1 MPKRRSWSPSWAD
14 CHQVLEGACNPL
26 AKQKIVLAYSGGLDT
41 SVILAW
47 LKETYDAEIITFT
60 ADIGQKEELDGLREK
75 ALRTGASKVY
85 IEDLREEFAR
95 DFIFPMFQAGA
106 LYEGQYL
113 LGTSIARPLIAKRMV
128 EIARAEG
135 ATAIAHGATGKG
147 NDQVR
152 FELTAAALAPDL
164 QVIAPWR
171 LEEFR
176 KAFPGRA
183 EMIAYAEKHGIPVR
197 ATAEKP
203 YSIDRNLLHIS
214 YESGVLEDPWF
225 DASSP
230 EMEDM
235 YILTVSPE
243 KAPDEP
249 EYVELEFEAGNCVA
263 VNGER
268 LSPLGVMEKLNELGG
283 KHGIGRVDMVENRFV
298 GMKSRG
304 VYETPGGTILYVAHR
319 KIESLTMDR
328 EVMHLRDSLIPKYSA
343 LVYNGFWF
351 SPERLA
357 IQALVTE
364 SQRNVTGTV
373 RLKLYKGNVI
383 AAGVKSPVSLY
394 NPNIA
399 TMEADPTQAYDQGD
413 ATGFIRINALRLKVA
428 RGVHRHWPG
437 WPSIG

>member
-1 MPKRRSWSPSWAD
+1 M
-14 CHQVLEGACNPL
+14 

-41 SVILAW
+41 SIILKW
-47 LKETYDAEIITFT
+47 LKETYDAEIIAFT
-60 ADIGQKEELDGLREK
+60 ADIGQKEELDGLEEK
-75 ALRTGASKVY
+75 ALNTGASKVY
-85 IEDLREEFAR
+85 IDDLREEFAR
-95 DFIFPMFQAGA
+95 DFIYPMFQAGA

-152 FELTAAALAPDL
+152 FELAAAALTPDIE
-164 QVIAPWR
+164 VIAPWR
-171 LEEFR
+171 LEQFR
-176 KAFPGRA
+176 EQFPGRA
-183 EMIAYAEKHGIPVR
+183 EMIAYAEKHGIPV
-197 ATAEKP
+197 TASASKP
-203 YSIDRNLLHIS
+203 YSMDRNLLHIS

-225 DASSP
+225 DASAPSNK
-230 EMEDM
+230 DM
-235 YILTVSPE
+235 YLLSVDPE
-243 KAPDEP
+243 DAPDQA
-249 EYVELEFEAGNCVA
+249 EYVELEFEQGICVA

-268 LSPLGVMEKLNELGG
+268 MIPLHVMEKLNELGG

-304 VYETPGGTILYVAHR
+304 VYETPGGAILFTAHR
-319 KIESLTMDR
+319 KMESLTMDR
-328 EVMHLRDSLIPKYSA
+328 EVMHLRDSLISRYAS

-351 SPERLA
+351 APERLA
-357 IQALVTE
+357 LQALVTE
-364 SQRNVTGTV
+364 SQKNVSGTV

-399 TMEADPTQAYDQGD
+399 TMEADPTQAYNQGD
-413 ATGFIRINALRLKVA
+413 ATGFIRLNALRLRVA
-428 RGVHRHWPG
+428 SGVEQQKAG
-437 WPSIG
+437 K